1 MAWFQFHTEY
11 SSETHDSE
19 EEGNERQHSCQMK
32 RLCPTCENKTLGQ
45 RKGQT
50 DKDHEDVAEIGSF
63 TAILHEEN

>member
-1 MAWFQFHTEY
+1 
-11 SSETHDSE
+11 
-19 EEGNERQHSCQMK
+19 MK

-63 TAILHEEN
+63 TVVLHAEN